1 MSVTLTSSVTSSSSS
16 SSQSDYIKATSGSN
30 ILSQGIAIL
39 YTFMNTLSSMA
50 DTAFTEMQTKSDVT
64 NEAQKLLTYIDNSI
78 ADATTGDVTDDD
90 GNGVAALDYNTYTYM
105 VENNIEVD
113 GVSINEYLGLSSDS
127 SDKNTLY
134 SSTEVE
140 AKTIDS
146 GSLNAIRAEIE
157 SVSNTASDYVSTSQ
171 LTIQK
176 LMQTYNVT
184 VSLINSM
191 QTLIADMCKSIAQNI
206 R

>member
-1 MSVTLTSSVTSSSSS
+1 MTSIATDTSITSSNSNEKTNY
-16 SSQSDYIKATSGSN
+16 QIATSGRN
-30 ILSQGIAIL
+30 ILSQGISIL

-50 DTAFTEMQTKSDVT
+50 DTAFSEMQTKSDVT
-64 NEAQKLLTYIDNSI
+64 NEAQKLLTYIDNAIS
-78 ADATTGDVTDDD
+78 DATTSD
-90 GNGVAALDYNTYTYM
+90 NGTATLDYTTYEYM
-105 VENNIEVD
+105 YDNNIEVD
-113 GVSINEYLGLSSDS
+113 GQSINEYLELYFT
-127 SDKNTLY
+127 DKASEDVATCKLL
-134 SSTEVE
+134 
-140 AKTIDS
+140 DS
-146 GSLNAIRAEIE
+146 GQLNAIRAEIE

>member
-1 MSVTLTSSVTSSSSS
+1 MTTITSSDSITATSASEKTAY
-16 SSQSDYIKATSGSN
+16 QTATSGSN

-39 YTFMNTLSSMA
+39 YTFMATLSSMA
-50 DTAFTEMQTKSDVT
+50 DTAFSEMQTKSDVT

-78 ADATTGDVTDDD
+78 ADATTAED
-90 GNGVAALDYNTYTYM
+90 GYAQLDYATYSYM
-105 VENNIEVD
+105 IENNITVGGVD
-113 GVSINEYLGLSSDS
+113 INTYLGFD
-127 SDKNTLY
+127 Y
-134 SSTEVE
+134 SEYNYLASESALE
-140 AKTIDS
+140 KCGLDS
-146 GSLNAIRAEIE
+146 GELNAIRAEIE